1 MSIAPSRTLLQRYFA
16 GVTEHAFMEHLGI
29 GDAPLTEY
37 LAEMLARFIH
47 MDRLFVIH
55 NANGEKLTE
64 VANMLIEAEGMP
76 PEGRT
81 RREVFRHIGDYT
93 LFWTGVYPEALGHS
107 PARGRAKGHDRFVD
121 YCTHG
126 KRAYYIASTI
136 PADQADVGNELLE
149 RLSAEF
155 ELCAYGLNEVR
166 KEWERRDPGGPWQ
179 LLVVN

>member
-81 RREVFRHIGDYT
+81 RREIFRHIGDYT
-93 LFWTGVYPEALGHS
+93 LFWTGVYPEALKKLRHHS
-107 PARGRAKGHDRFVD
+107 RIDSFID
-121 YCTHG
+121 YCSQG
-126 KRAYYIASTI
+126 KRSYAIASQMDEDHDD
-136 PADQADVGNELLE
+136 PVLR
-149 RLSAEF
+149 RLSEDY
-155 ELCAYGLNEVR
+155 ELCAFGLNQVR
-166 KEWERRDPGGPWQ
+166 REFACTGSVIDEEGNVRR
-179 LLVVN
+179 VIH